1 MPLLDLVCIGCWTG
15 TVGAAG
21 TKDEIRGVGDISIGK
36 SRSVEDGVEVKV
48 CGKLGT
54 DCGVTIGAEER
65 GRTTSSASELIEAC
79 GEGVI

>member
-1 MPLLDLVCIGCWTG
+1 M
-15 TVGAAG
+15 
-21 TKDEIRGVGDISIGK
+21 
-36 SRSVEDGVEVKV
+36 EVKV
-48 CGKLGT
+48 CGRLGM